1 MMFCVSLPY
10 SLHQYIDGAYTLRAE
25 EEQHPTHQKGGQ
37 PTRVEQQTPEAF
49 AVGRRASSTS
59 HTSLLLTPEK
69 KNNKTKQKTK
79 LLSATGYWL
88 R

>member
-1 MMFCVSLPY
+1 
-10 SLHQYIDGAYTLRAE
+10 
-25 EEQHPTHQKGGQ
+25 
-37 PTRVEQQTPEAF
+37 VEQQTPEAF